1 MKACRLKPLRPAEDL
16 VGVGSIVS
24 KILFDLW
31 IFNSIIANK
40 GG

>member
-1 MKACRLKPLRPAEDL
+1 MKACRLKPLRPTEDF
-16 VGVGSIVS
+16 VEVGSIVS
-24 KILFDLW
+24 EILFDLW